1 MSSRTKIIAIDKL
14 ARDPDLGSV
23 LVRLMMVINDNAIG
37 DETARMWQ
45 ADTSEKRKGRRQEAF
60 KYMVELQIGHIYE
73 GMQIIREIDQSSKLK
88 AYVDECD
95 RPTRNEFDQ
104 LVAYLTDAKYERIM
118 GRMRNNLAFHYSA
131 KLTKRALL
139 RHVER
144 MPGTIG
150 AISMGSTS
158 SDWMFEPGALVNEL
172 VAVRD
177 IFAVPD
183 NANINEATDREM
195 MEVQKVAETFMR
207 FAGHFIWKHAS
218 G

>member
-1 MSSRTKIIAIDKL
+1 
-14 ARDPDLGSV
+14 
-23 LVRLMMVINDNAIG
+23 MMVINDNAIA

-45 ADTSEKRKGRRQEAF
+45 ADSSERRKVRRQEAF
-60 KYMVELQIGHIYE
+60 KYMVELQIAHIYE
-73 GMQIIREIDQSSKLK
+73 GMQIIREIEKNSRLK

-95 RPTRNEFDQ
+95 RPTRSEFAQ
-104 LVAYLTDAKYERIM
+104 LVAYLTDPKYEGIM
-118 GRMRNNLAFHYSA
+118 GRMRNNLAFHYGA
-131 KLTKRALL
+131 KLTKRALT
-139 RHVER
+139 RHVEK

-183 NANINEATDREM
+183 NANINEMTDSEM
-195 MEVQKVAETFMR
+195 LEVQKVAETFMR
-207 FAGHFIWKHAS
+207 FAGHFIWKHTS